1 MKLVA
6 ILVFSLTLLSRTAV
20 AQATSSTN
28 NAPSNTDTNVPVNI
42 PAAEAKKHLKAD
54 AVVTGT
60 IAEVHLGAGAVHL
73 NFEQPYP
80 NAVFTAVIFAN
91 KTNLFPEVAK
101 LKGKTVEVSG
111 KITEY
116 QGRPEIVLASTNQL
130 KIVEK
135 VVAPDAAEKK

>member
-1 MKLVA
+1 MKPFAAVF
-6 ILVFSLTLLSRTAV
+6 FSLALLTRTAL
-20 AQATSSTN
+20 AQAISTN
-28 NAPSNTDTNVPVNI
+28 LPPSNAETNAPINI
-42 PAAEAKKHLKAD
+42 TAAEAKNHLKAD

-60 IAEVHLGAGAVHL
+60 IAEVHLGAGVVHL
-73 NFEQPYP
+73 NFEQPFP
-80 NAVFTAVIFAN
+80 NAVFTAVIFAD

-116 QGRPEIVLASTNQL
+116 RGRPEIILANTNQL